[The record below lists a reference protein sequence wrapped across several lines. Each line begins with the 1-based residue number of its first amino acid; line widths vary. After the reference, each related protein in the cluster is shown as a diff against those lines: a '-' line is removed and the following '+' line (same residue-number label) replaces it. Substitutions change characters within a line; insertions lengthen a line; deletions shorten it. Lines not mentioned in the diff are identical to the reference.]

1 VLATGHLFL
10 GKQSSY
16 TSGKPSAGIT
26 GKPGGP
32 LAPGSVTGNCWP
44 A

>member
-32 LAPGSVTGNCWP
+32 AGTWERDWKLLTG
-44 A
+44 